1 MAGFHIEKQADV
13 LHVGMEIEVHVIGE
27 PNEAYFYQ
35 EIKDKVVTKSDMTF
49 LSATGENKGL
59 HRFTETGEYEFRLRG
74 YDNNGNAMPFVY
86 SELIKVL
93 P

>member
-35 EIKDKVVTKSDMTF
+35 EIKDKVVTKSEMAF
-49 LSATGENKGL
+49 LSATGENRGL
-59 HRFTETGEYEFRLRG
+59 FKLESPGEYEFRLRT

>member
-1 MAGFHIEKQADV
+1 MPGFHIEKQADV

-27 PNEAYFYQ
+27 PNEPYFYQ
-35 EIKDKVVTKSDMTF
+35 EIKDNVVTKSEMAF
-49 LSATGENKGL
+49 LSATGENRGMHKL
-59 HRFTETGEYEFRLRG
+59 KTPGEYQFRLRG
-74 YDNNGNAMPFVY
+74 YDNNGNSLPFVY

>member
-35 EIKDKVVTKSDMTF
+35 EIKDKVVTKSEMAF

-59 HRFTETGEYEFRLRG
+59 YNLKEPGEYEFRLRT